1 MTTLAQSPLMT
12 TEQLLAFP
20 EDGID
25 RELIGGRLWE
35 ERMTRR
41 NRRHTRTTTKIAGAL
56 ERWLDAQP
64 EPRGEILTGEAGFR
78 IRRDPDTTVGI
89 DVAYI
94 TIETARANP
103 DDAFLIEGVPEL
115 AVEIL
120 SPSDTHE
127 AISLKVQSYLDAEVP
142 LIWVVDPTF
151 RTVTVYN
158 TDAEPVLFNATQVL
172 EGGPRLPG
180 FRVAVAELFG
190 A

>member
-25 RELIGGRLWE
+25 RELIGGRLLE
-35 ERMTRR
+35 KPMTRR
-41 NRRHTRTTTKIAGAL
+41 NRRHSRTESNVTRLLGQWLTT
-56 ERWLDAQP
+56 RP
-64 EPRGEILTGEAGFR
+64 EPRGEVLSGEAGFR

-94 TIETARANP
+94 TAETARANP

-127 AISLKVQSYLDAEVP
+127 AISLKVQSYLDADVP
-142 LIWVVDPTF
+142 LIWVVDPIF

-158 TDAEPVLFNATQVL
+158 IDAEPVLFNATQEL
-172 EGGPRLPG
+172 DGGPRLPG
-180 FRVAVAELFG
+180 FRVAVV
-190 A
+190 